1 MNITTDTMSIQ
12 EQSNKANH
20 AAYAAWIDWQAA
32 MRDGYNPMTIALLK
46 AMTVLLGKEAQR
58 LQRCLPS
65 SK

>member
-1 MNITTDTMSIQ
+1 MNTNHMTIQ

-32 MRDGYNPMTIALLK
+32 IRDGNNAMSIALLK
-46 AMTVLLGKEAQR
+46 AVAVLLGKEAQR